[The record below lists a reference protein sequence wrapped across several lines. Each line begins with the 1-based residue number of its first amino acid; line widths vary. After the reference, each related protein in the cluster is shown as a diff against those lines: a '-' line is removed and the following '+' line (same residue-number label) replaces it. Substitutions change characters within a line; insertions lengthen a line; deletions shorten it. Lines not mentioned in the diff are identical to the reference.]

1 MRLVTYSDIPESRQ
15 RVTPF
20 RRLMACDLRLLLYA
34 GIHSSGYYVPVDD
47 VAWIRSL
54 LGLPLN
60 QRGQVLLDDASTTA
74 SLIVS
79 LSHLLDGITTFGSPH
94 SAVSARF

>member
-1 MRLVTYSDIPESRQ
+1 MRLVAYSDIPESRQ

-34 GIHSSGYYVPVDD
+34 GIHSDGCYVPVDD
-47 VAWIRSL
+47 VAWIPSL

-60 QRGQVLLDDASTTA
+60 QGWQVLLDDASTTA
-74 SLIVS
+74 SLSLAIV
-79 LSHLLDGITTFGSPH
+79 TC
-94 SAVSARF
+94 